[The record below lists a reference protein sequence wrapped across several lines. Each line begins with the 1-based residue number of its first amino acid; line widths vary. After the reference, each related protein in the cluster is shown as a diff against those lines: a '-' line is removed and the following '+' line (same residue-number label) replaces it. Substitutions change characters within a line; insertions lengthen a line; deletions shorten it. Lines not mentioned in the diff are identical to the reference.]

1 MLREDLGDGLEL
13 ALAVP
18 QQADEIYQLVDDNRE
33 HLRRWLPF
41 VDATKSPAD
50 TRAFL
55 IEQLKDLA
63 EGRAFTLAVYHRGE
77 LVGLVGANRIDAVN
91 RVASVGY
98 WLARS
103 ATGRGLMTRAVR
115 RLVGLTFTDF
125 PVDRIEIHCAP
136 GNAASCAIPERLG
149 FRREAVLRRAL
160 RAHEFSDDRVI
171 WGLLREEWGG

>member
-1 MLREDLGDGLEL
+1 MLREDLGEGLEL

-18 QQADEIYQLVDDNRE
+18 QHAEALFELIDRNRA

-41 VDATKSPAD
+41 VDATRSPDD

-55 IEQLKDLA
+55 KNQLRELA
-63 EGRAFTLAVYHRGE
+63 EGRALTLTLFYEGRAVGV
-77 LVGLVGANRIDAVN
+77 LGLNRVDPVS

-98 WLARS
+98 WLAHE

-115 RLVGLTFTDF
+115 RLVDLAFAHF

-136 GNAASCAIPERLG
+136 GNTASCAIPERLG
-149 FRREAVLRRAL
+149 FTREAVLRRAL
-160 RAHEFSDDRVI
+160 RAHEFVDDRVV
-171 WGLLREEWGG
+171 WGLLREEWEG

>member
-18 QQADEIYQLVDDNRE
+18 QQAEEIYKLVDENRE

-55 IEQLKDLA
+55 AEQLRALA
-63 EGRAFTLAVYHRGE
+63 EGRAFTLAVYYRGE
-77 LVGLVGANRIDAVN
+77 PVGLVGVNRVDATN

-103 ATGRGLMTRAVR
+103 ATGHGLMTRAVR
-115 RLVGLTFTDF
+115 RLIDLAFAHF

-136 GNAASCAIPERLG
+136 GNTASCKIPERLG
-149 FRREAVLRRAL
+149 FTREAVLRKAL

-171 WGLLREEWGG
+171 WGLLREEWSG